1 LALKNL
7 FTRTVLDEGL
17 LLVAFAFVFFIP
29 VAGIALGNNKALPPD
44 FRDFINLVENGNVD
58 IVSGVYIPN
67 VLALPVVQQPT
78 GDAGYVSGS
87 YDEATQ
93 FSTASQY
100 GNIGL
105 LAHNYLS
112 GRLFSR
118 LAVGEEVR
126 LVYGD
131 GRVEYFVITEVLR
144 YQALEPNSQWSSFR
158 NLDNYDVLS
167 TEQMFTRAYAGDRHV
182 TFQTCIELN
191 GNSSWGRLF
200 IIAVPKSLSFDHSS
214 SKYYNS
220 A

>member
-1 LALKNL
+1 MALKNL
-7 FTRTVLDEGL
+7 FFRTVSGGGF
-17 LLVAFAFVFFIP
+17 LLVIFIFIFFNPINH
-29 VAGIALGNNKALPPD
+29 IAWGKNALPPD
-44 FRDFINLVENGNVD
+44 FTGFIKMVENGNVD
-58 IVSGVYIPN
+58 ILSGVYIPN
-67 VLALPVVQQPT
+67 VLALPVVQQPVD
-78 GDAGYVSGS
+78 DAGYVSGHD
-87 YDEATQ
+87 DEATQ
-93 FSTASQY
+93 FAMASQY

-118 LAVGEEVR
+118 LSVGEEVR

-167 TEQMFTRAYAGDRHV
+167 AEQMFTRAYAGDRHV
-182 TFQTCIELN
+182 TLQTCIASN

-200 IIAVPKSLSFDHSS
+200 VIAVPKSLSFDPFLQQVLQ
-214 SKYYNS
+214 
-220 A
+220 